1 MSEESDGAS
10 GEVKTEAEVETEA
23 EDTMWERGRVNE
35 AKLWILIEAN
45 RGVVTLVGLTV
56 LFGGLV
62 TLSPVG
68 PSSLEKLLSSDEL
81 STLFA
86 SIVGAIIT
94 SVTLILT
101 ITQLVISQEIG
112 SLGDQSERLHE
123 QKEFRERV
131 EETAELDVSPTEPAT
146 FFRALLKATEGEA
159 RTLRE
164 EVAHREG
171 DADESAA
178 RGDGSGE
185 ELTTE
190 DARTE
195 DARTEDAGPDD
206 TRPDDA
212 GPDDAPGTGTS
223 SGSDDPSKADDL
235 QPLAR
240 FTDSLVE
247 ECELVEDDLEG
258 ENFGTFTVI
267 TAVLNFDYS
276 RKINDARR
284 LRREY
289 GDRLSESGEAALSDL
304 MDLLEL
310 YGPTRGFFKSLYFQW
325 ELINVSRGM
334 VYAALP
340 GLVVAAYLILAFDAT
355 AVDGTLFGVQNLYLL
370 VSAAYAVTLAP
381 FVLLLAYVLR
391 ILTVLKRTLAPG
403 SFVLRD
409 TDRDESLRWE

>member
-62 TLSPVG
+62 TLSSVG
-68 PSSLEKLLSSDEL
+68 PSSLEKLLGSDEL

-131 EETAELDVSPTEPAT
+131 EETAGLDVSPTEPAT
-146 FFRALLKATEGEA
+146 FFRVLLKATEGEA
-159 RTLRE
+159 RTLRK
-164 EVAHREG
+164 EVAHREA

-185 ELTTE
+185 EL
-190 DARTE
+190 A
-195 DARTEDAGPDD
+195 TEDAGPDD
-206 TRPDDA
+206 
-212 GPDDAPGTGTS
+212 APEAETS
-223 SGSDDPSKADDL
+223 SGSDGPSKADDF

-247 ECELVEDDLEG
+247 ECELVEDDLKG

-267 TAVLNFDYS
+267 TSVLNFDYS

-355 AVDGTLFGVQNLYLL
+355 VVGGTLFGVQNLYLL

-409 TDRDESLRWE
+409 TDHDESLRWE

>member
-1 MSEESDGAS
+1 MSEETGATT
-10 GEVKTEAEVETEA
+10 GEVKTEAEVETEPG
-23 EDTMWERGRVNE
+23 DTMWERGRVNE
-35 AKLWILIEAN
+35 AKLWLLIEAN
-45 RGVVTLVGLTV
+45 RGVVTVVGLVG
-56 LFGGLV
+56 LFGGLLA
-62 TLSPVG
+62 LSTFG
-68 PSSLEKLLSSDEL
+68 PSSVEKLLGSDEL

-101 ITQLVISQEIG
+101 ITQLVISQEVG

-131 EETAELDVSPTEPAT
+131 EETADLDVSPTEPAT
-146 FFRALLKATEGEA
+146 FFRALLRATEQEA
-159 RTLRE
+159 RVLRE
-164 EVAHREG
+164 EVARREAE
-171 DADESAA
+171 ADEPAN

-185 ELTTE
+185 GVAAASAAA
-190 DARTE
+190 DGASV
-195 DARTEDAGPDD
+195 A
-206 TRPDDA
+206 
-212 GPDDAPGTGTS
+212 
-223 SGSDDPSKADDL
+223 DDPSGADDSSVTDDSSVADDL
-235 QPLAR
+235 RPLAA
-240 FTDSLVE
+240 FADSIAEECRLVE
-247 ECELVEDDLEG
+247 EDLKDE
-258 ENFGTFTVI
+258 EFGTFTVV
-267 TAVLNFDYS
+267 TAVLNFNYS

-310 YGPTRGFFKSLYFQW
+310 FGPTRGFFKSLYFQW

-340 GLVVAAYLILAFDAT
+340 GLVVAAYLILTFDAPQ
-355 AVDGTLFGVQNLYLL
+355 VDGTLFGVENLYLL
-370 VSAAYAVTLAP
+370 VSAAYALTLAP
-381 FVLLLAYVLR
+381 FVLLLVYVLR

-403 SFVLRD
+403 SFVLRG